1 MTLRTN
7 TVAIATRE
15 RERERESN
23 SRTDL
28 LHNSAFP
35 CNDNVS
41 SSLRASKASVA
52 KQGKAEVSLVI

>member
-7 TVAIATRE
+7 TVAIAT